1 MTVAK
6 GAARSRRRRPRPGTA
21 LGTAVLTGVLLASV
35 SGCAGMNPGTSE
47 AAVAALDFHS
57 ALASGDYGRACGLLI
72 PSAVEKVEAGAP
84 GTCAEK
90 LSQLDV
96 PVAAAVQDS
105 AAYGRN
111 AQVVM
116 DQDTLFLARS
126 GDGWRITAAGCTSR
140 GERPYDCEVEGD

>member
-1 MTVAK
+1 
-6 GAARSRRRRPRPGTA
+6 
-21 LGTAVLTGVLLASV
+21 
-35 SGCAGMNPGTSE
+35 MNPGTSE
-47 AAVAALDFHS
+47 AAVAALDFHT

-96 PVAAAVQDS
+96 PVAATVQDS

-140 GERPYDCEVEGD
+140 GERHMTVKWRETEMRWAFWICLGVIVVGLAYMFVIGVLAR